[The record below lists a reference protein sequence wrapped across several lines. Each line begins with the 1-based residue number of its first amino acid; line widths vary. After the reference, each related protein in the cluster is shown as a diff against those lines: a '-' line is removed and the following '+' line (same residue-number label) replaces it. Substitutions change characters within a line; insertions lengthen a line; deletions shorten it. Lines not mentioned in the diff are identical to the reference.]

1 MLGSYSGH
9 NTNLVPI
16 DISVSLGIYI
26 SERNE
31 GIFKDAFLT
40 FSRQPQLQYLKGS
53 FTARCKQLER
63 AHWEMN
69 TNLEAAF
76 RMILNT
82 AVRNSVVPDEM
93 PNMILIL
100 SDMQFDSCVRE
111 PTYNALQMIKRQYKE
126 SGYEFPKVIFWNINA
141 RVGKMPVSYKDE
153 NTGIV
158 SGCSPAILTA
168 ILSGESLTPR
178 DLMLRTINVPR
189 YEAITV

>member
-1 MLGSYSGH
+1 MTGNYGCH
-9 NTNLVPI
+9 NTKLVPM

-40 FSRQPQLQYLKGS
+40 FSRRPQLQYLKGS

-76 RMILNT
+76 KLVLNKAVENMIT
-82 AVRNSVVPDEM
+82 PDQV

-111 PTYNALQMIKRQYKE
+111 PSDNVLKMIKTQYKQCR
-126 SGYEFPKVIFWNINA
+126 YEFPKIIFWNINA

-158 SGCSPAILTA
+158 SGCSPAILTS
-168 ILSGESLTPR
+168 ILSGENLTPR
-178 DLMLRTINVPR
+178 DLMLRTLNVPR
-189 YEAITV
+189 YEQITI